1 MSEVPVE
8 RWVSFFEIYGTPE
21 GGRTRLGTGTYE
33 EVFSR
38 DVGAPRIGLFFS
50 HATDAYLRH
59 FARFGMAHFDESA
72 QEMVCT
78 YGSSFEET
86 GGPLWLVRMADDLIT
101 AGLACLP
108 RDPSPPPEEGYWI
121 RAVLEQQP
129 RLIASSQAL
138 AELAGEESLVG
149 APAIHVL
156 FQGSLVA
163 ITELGLS
170 PAARVNTDHEV

>member
-1 MSEVPVE
+1 MTSAIASTLLAAQGEFFVNENCSYSCMPVCGCEVWKWKGPVA
-8 RWVSFFEIYGTPE
+8 V
-21 GGRTRLGTGTYE
+21 
-33 EVFSR
+33 
-38 DVGAPRIGLFFS
+38 PRSAL
-50 HATDAYLRH
+50 
-59 FARFGMAHFDESA
+59 GMAHFDESA

>member
-1 MSEVPVE
+1 MSDAPLE

-21 GGRTRLGTGTYE
+21 GGRARLGTGTYG

-38 DVGAPRIGLFFS
+38 DVGATRIGLFFS

-78 YGSSFEET
+78 YASSFEET

-101 AGLACLP
+101 AGLACVPL
-108 RDPSPPPEEGYWI
+108 DPSPPEEGYWI
-121 RAVLEQQP
+121 RAILEQPP

-138 AELAGEESLVG
+138 AELAGEEALVG
-149 APAIHVL
+149 ALAIHVL

-163 ITELGLS
+163 ITEL
-170 PAARVNTDHEV
+170 V